1 MERSGCMEN
10 TNDVHKNSNLA
21 DRFDGKVKD
30 LWLDL
35 CDLISLYFP
44 NLSELDRLKIL
55 SYITQFVY
63 QQCSR
68 KAEKAIQSF
77 TFGHVEM
84 VTKKELNILLAIR
97 KRAGK
102 AERTRDAI
110 VQEIYD
116 KTMKTENVKKIVKPQ
131 HSKLT
136 STLTNFIKELAD
148 VCWLMSISQPVLFL
162 NFEFKASMTEKFVEY
177 SAEVAPDVDGNLKTG
192 DVLLVVRPSVEYKD
206 GSGYLKKGLVVVV
219 PKCVEIIV

>member
-84 VTKKELNILLAIR
+84 VTKK
-97 KRAGK
+97 
-102 AERTRDAI
+102 
-110 VQEIYD
+110 EIYD

-192 DVLLVVRPSVEYKD
+192 DVLLVVRPS
-206 GSGYLKKGLVVVV
+206 
-219 PKCVEIIV
+219 EIYAKTKTTEHVQNIVTPQHSELTFTLTKFIK